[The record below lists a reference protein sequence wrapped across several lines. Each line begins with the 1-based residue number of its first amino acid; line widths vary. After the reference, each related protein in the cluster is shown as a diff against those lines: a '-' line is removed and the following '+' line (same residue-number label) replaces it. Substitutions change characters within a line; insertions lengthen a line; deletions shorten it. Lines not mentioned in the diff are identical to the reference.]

1 MKKWIA
7 LSATIFLSG
16 CTTTEYVSTIIPVV
30 ILPMPELPKLTPEQQ
45 LALDDLTYRIL
56 VRRDVTLTEHIK
68 NQRELIELHNRAKK
82 STN

>member
-7 LSATIFLSG
+7 LSAIIFLSG

-30 ILPMPELPKLTPEQQ
+30 ILPVPELPKLTPGQQ
-45 LALDDLTYRIL
+45 LAIDDLTYRIL

-68 NQRELIELHNRAKK
+68 NQKALIELHNRGK
-82 STN
+82 

>member
-30 ILPMPELPKLTPEQQ
+30 ILPMPDLPKLTVEQQ

-68 NQRELIELHNRAKK
+68 NQKELIELHNRGK
-82 STN
+82 

>member
-16 CTTTEYVSTIIPVV
+16 CATTEYVSAVIPVV
-30 ILPMPELPKLTPEQQ
+30 ILPMPDLPKLSVEQQ

-68 NQRELIELHNRAKK
+68 NQRELIELHNRAK
-82 STN
+82 NE